1 MRHSIYFLK
10 CIFIALLVIVQAPAF
25 ASSYQPFMWKLQHH
39 AAIVYLV
46 GSIHALTPDFYPLPK
61 AYEDAF
67 AKADRIA
74 VELDPEKLDPNKSA
88 RLIQSKMWL
97 PKGVTIDSYLSDS
110 QKIQLKTFA
119 EQNGSQYERIVHLR
133 PWMLVEQL
141 TQAQLKDSQYQSEF
155 GIDMHFL
162 KQAKQRNLPV
172 LEIETLQ
179 QQINAIA
186 DAPFQAQ
193 LAMLTTSLEQM
204 DDVDYMAQMTEYWRQ
219 ADADGL
225 YHFVYQDVLDTPQ
238 LKPMMESLLD
248 HRNERMADVISIY
261 VGQAERQPMT
271 TFIVVGALHL
281 SGPNSIIKEL
291 EQKGFHLQPM
301 FNTETHKK
309 ALTK

>member
-1 MRHSIYFLK
+1 
-10 CIFIALLVIVQAPAF
+10 
-25 ASSYQPFMWKLQHH
+25 MWKLQHK
-39 AAIVYLV
+39 AATVYLV

-61 AYEDAF
+61 AYEKAF
-67 AKADRIA
+67 SEADRIV
-74 VELDPEKLDPNKSA
+74 VELDPEKLHPKKSA

-97 PKGVTIDSYLSDS
+97 PKGVTIESYLSES
-110 QKIQLKTFA
+110 QTIQLKAFA

-141 TQAQLKDSQYQSEF
+141 TQAQLKNSQYQSEL

-162 KQAKQRNLPV
+162 KQAKQKNLPI

-186 DAPFQAQ
+186 DAPFSAQ

-204 DDVDYMAQMTEYWRQ
+204 NDVDYMKQMTSYWRQ

-225 YHFVYQDVLDTPQ
+225 YHFVYQDVLNTPQ

-248 HRNERMADVISIY
+248 HRNKRMADVINIY
-261 VGQAERQPMT
+261 VGQAERQPIT

-291 EQKGFHLQPM
+291 EQKGLYVQPM
-301 FNTETHKK
+301 FK
-309 ALTK
+309 TKSAQKSPN